1 MWAPHV
7 CLLSTLLVIAMEL
20 VIVHGKIKVI
30 LESVETE
37 SDHDFV
43 EYFRPVPQT
52 TLHTFRVVKLA
63 PSFSLS
69 IVMRAMK
76 SQRIMYKIAD
86 LDGCQ
91 FVNNPLLNKALA
103 PTYHTLVVNNSFFK
117 CPIQPKVYF
126 LKNVSKAFI
135 VPTIH
140 PLGHYQLTVQVRMS
154 LSPAPFVM
162 QVQWKYRV
170 LK

>member
-1 MWAPHV
+1 QV
-7 CLLSTLLVIAMEL
+7 V
-20 VIVHGKIKVI
+20 VRGKVKVI

-43 EYFRPVPQT
+43 EYFRPVPNQ

-69 IVMRAMK
+69 IVMRAIK
-76 SQRIMYKIAD
+76 SQRVMYKISN
-86 LDGCQ
+86 LEGCQ
-91 FVNNPLLNKALA
+91 FVNNPMINKVLA
-103 PTYHTLVVNNSFFK
+103 PTYRTMVVNNTFFK

-126 LKNVSKAFI
+126 LKDVSKAFI
-135 VPTIH
+135 VPDIH
-140 PLGHYQLTVQVRMS
+140 PIGHYQLTVRVKMS
-154 LSPAPFVM
+154 QSPAPFVM
-162 QVQWKYRV
+162 QVLWKYRV